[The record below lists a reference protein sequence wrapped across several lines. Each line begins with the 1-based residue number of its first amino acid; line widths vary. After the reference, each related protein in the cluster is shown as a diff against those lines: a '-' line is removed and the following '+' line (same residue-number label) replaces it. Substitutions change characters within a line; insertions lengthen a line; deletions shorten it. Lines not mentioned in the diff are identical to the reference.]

1 MIQVKMVS
9 YEELPE
15 EIKEL
20 DMYLPNGGHGK
31 ENATYLL
38 VYHDNILIRYESD
51 AMEPKDTMFYRDLAW
66 IDDVIVEAYNLGK
79 MDS

>member
-15 EIKEL
+15 EVKEFEIH
-20 DMYLPNGGHGK
+20 LPNKGHGK
-31 ENATYLL
+31 EKATYLL

-51 AMEPKDTMFYRDLAW
+51 AMELKDAVFHRDLAW